1 MMKRYVLQLASTMK
15 CTPREVLHLLT
26 REQIVLLI
34 YEAMTREPYAL
45 YEVFE

>member
-1 MMKRYVLQLASTMK
+1 MIKRYVLQLASIMNCK
-15 CTPREVLHLLT
+15 PREVLHLLT

-34 YEAMTREPYAL
+34 YEAMTREPYAS